1 MRVSNHGTDRAQLRR
16 ALPVLVRFFR
26 YATRR
31 RPINTEDPITQE
43 KLSFPV
49 FFHVT
54 ETNTFAFH
62 APTLIAYITAT
73 GDFRNPLHARR
84 VQRRRGT
91 APPEAFAGRR

>member
-1 MRVSNHGTDRAQLRR
+1 MALTRAQLRR

-26 YATRR
+26 YAKRR

-54 ETNTFAFH
+54 ETNTFASVRD
-62 APTLIAYITAT
+62 TLQVVESLTSANQQDAT
-73 GDFRNPLHARR
+73 GQSLIWN
-84 VQRRRGT
+84 T
-91 APPEAFAGRR
+91 